1 QQQLALQLPEVA
13 VLGIVRGP
21 CRSRPKNWLERSTD
35 LNRHRTDDGAACAKT
50 RICCSDEVDELAS
63 DIAVNLD

>member
-1 QQQLALQLPEVA
+1 QQQLAAQLPEVA

-21 CRSRPKNWLERSTD
+21 CRSRPNNWLERSTD

-50 RICCSDEVDELAS
+50 RI
-63 DIAVNLD
+63 